1 MCIVNVCRRL
11 KKEVITQLPDKVR
24 QMVLLD
30 PGLIKTTKEMELQ
43 SKTMELKSLKVKN
56 IICNTF
62 KLKKKRKKQ
71 LGNGFISYQ
80 GLVKGVATQLLIPV
94 KSTIVL
100 KGSE

>member
-56 IICNTF
+56 TICNTF
-62 KLKKKRKKQ
+62 KLKKKKEEAIRR
-71 LGNGFISYQ
+71 GFISYQ
-80 GLVKGVATQLLIPV
+80 GLVKGVANQLSIPV

>member
-62 KLKKKRKKQ
+62 KLKKKKEEAIRQ
-71 LGNGFISYQ
+71 WLH
-80 GLVKGVATQLLIPV
+80 
-94 KSTIVL
+94 
-100 KGSE
+100 

>member
-62 KLKKKRKKQ
+62 KLKKRKKQ

-94 KSTIVL
+94 KSTIVS